1 MSHLPFSSKMFVQH
15 FLLAHSFFPH
25 LISLTI
31 SEPCFQSF
39 PPRDSWKLSPITG
52 VIMLFHSVFHHH
64 HHHHQRSAHPLQ
76 PLHLA
81 QYNPCPM
88 PSPHQVSFCS
98 GSPRRLSPQGCLFVP
113 PVLCNHRQASINQHL
128 QICILISSPNFGF
141 LTCLIL
147 LSSSTSS
154 LNTSLLGR
162 RERFLIFYFR

>member
-1 MSHLPFSSKMFVQH
+1 MSVYKAKSPVGRKVDIKRSFLAPILSFSFEVDNVPFAIFYKNVCST
-15 FLLAHSFFPH
+15 FLTCPLFFPH

-31 SEPCFQSF
+31 YEPCFQSF
-39 PPRDSWKLSPITG
+39 PPRDSWKLSSITG

-113 PVLCNHRQASINQHL
+113 PVLCNHR
-128 QICILISSPNFGF
+128 
-141 LTCLIL
+141 
-147 LSSSTSS
+147 
-154 LNTSLLGR
+154 
-162 RERFLIFYFR
+162 